1 MEKRF
6 LRDINEGF
14 LLLENRNFDQR
25 KITVKEF
32 WNLKNFKN
40 LRYLDK
46 IFKYL
51 DKIRACEVAT

>member
-1 MEKRF
+1 MEKHF
-6 LRDINEGF
+6 LRDINEGY

-40 LRYLDK
+40 LRLLFSARED
-46 IFKYL
+46 IF
-51 DKIRACEVAT
+51 